1 MMTYYTRRQQ
11 TQPITQYSRGPPRSL
26 PQYHA
31 DKQPHKSHRDAD
43 PRDVYDSQQW
53 LNDARAIRREPGQFR
68 SADLNSA
75 FSGWGWTPPRAV
87 RLPGCQRLVHIV
99 PTPAWTASA
108 VCADSLPLSLV
119 PTLAQCVDAGAQQFR
134 RYSGGHVCLQTLL
147 LSIARQALA
156 VSDSITGL

>member
-26 PQYHA
+26 RQYHA

-68 SADLNSA
+68 SADLNGV
-75 FSGWGWTPPRAV
+75 FSGWGWTPRGQCACRAV
-87 RLPGCQRLVHIV
+87 SASFTLCPRRRGQRRRCVQ
-99 PTPAWTASA
+99 TASHYR
-108 VCADSLPLSLV
+108 PV
-119 PTLAQCVDAGAQQFR
+119 PTLAQRVDVGAQQFR

-156 VSDSITGL
+156 VSDLITGL